1 MEIYQLQSLSR
12 VVSTRKLTPDWL
24 HESEQPIR
32 SQDSK
37 LTQLLTMTTTHKF
50 PHQPGLDSALVLP
63 RMDRLDYPHQ
73 HTVQFDFKQTFT
85 LPVTE
90 ELLGNEKIQLVELPD
105 DMDFL

>member
-1 MEIYQLQSLSR
+1 MLA
-12 VVSTRKLTPDWL
+12 PDWL
-24 HESEQPIR
+24 HKSEQQPIR
-32 SQDSK
+32 SEVSK
-37 LTQLLTMTTTHKF
+37 LIQLLTVTPTHKF

-90 ELLGNEKIQLVELPD
+90 ELLGNEKRFSAISSCNIL
-105 DMDFL
+105 MDFF